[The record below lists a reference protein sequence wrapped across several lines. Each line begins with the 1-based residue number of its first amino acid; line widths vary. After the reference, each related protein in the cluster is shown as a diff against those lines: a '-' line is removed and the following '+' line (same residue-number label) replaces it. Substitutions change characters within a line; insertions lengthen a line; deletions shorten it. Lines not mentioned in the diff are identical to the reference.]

1 MSDTNKV
8 LHDTKTKIRQ
18 QLKSLNLSLELL
30 SLEQVQKISD
40 VLDSI
45 EVQVSLGETK

>member
-8 LHDTKTKIRQ
+8 LHDTKTKIRA
-18 QLKSLNLSLELL
+18 QLKKLNLSLELL
-30 SLEQVQKISD
+30 SSEQVQKVSD

-45 EVQVSLGETK
+45 EVQVSLDKTK